1 MTQGQRYELA
11 DIRCMLLH
19 ARVPRRKRDR
29 WAAYSAFTNHVLP
42 CLAVE
47 HRDEVCRLSA
57 EHFRV

>member
-1 MTQGQRYELA
+1 MMQARRYGLE
-11 DIRCMLLH
+11 DVRCMLLH

-47 HRDEVCRLSA
+47 QRDEVCRLSA
-57 EHFRV
+57 EHFQV